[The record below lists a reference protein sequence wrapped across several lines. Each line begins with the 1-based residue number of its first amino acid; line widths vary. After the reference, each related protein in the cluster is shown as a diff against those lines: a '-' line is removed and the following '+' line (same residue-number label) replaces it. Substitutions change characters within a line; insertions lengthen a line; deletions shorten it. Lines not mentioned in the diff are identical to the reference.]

1 MPSFAVKLLVAVA
14 LMTATQLLP
23 SQPALANPV
32 HQTLPQSSD
41 STAAAQKDAT
51 GVSIELLTD
60 PLGVDFNSYLRS
72 LYSLVRTKWRAALP
86 SSVRKGDKGVV
97 SIRFRVLEDGKVADD
112 SLKVLSSSGKS
123 EFDNTGLNAI
133 RDAAPFDH
141 LPSKFSRPF
150 IELRMTFYYNVAPP
164 ATQ

>member
-1 MPSFAVKLLVAVA
+1 
-14 LMTATQLLP
+14 MTAAQLLP

-32 HQTLPQSSD
+32 HQASPQSSD

-51 GVSIELLTD
+51 GVNIELLTET
-60 PLGVDFNSYLRS
+60 LGVGFNSYLRS

-86 SSVRKGDKGVV
+86 SSVEKGDKRVV
-97 SIRFRVLEDGKVADD
+97 SIQFRVLQDGKVADD

-133 RDAAPFDH
+133 RVAAPFDH